1 MNSETKVHWAK
12 QVERW
17 AASRLTLHE
26 YARLA
31 GVGASS
37 LKNWKWKLGVEA
49 RRAAGEPSFVE
60 VAGSAVAA
68 ASDNFE
74 VVLLDGVVVRVP
86 ATFDAPSL
94 MKLLEVVGGER

>member
-1 MNSETKVHWAK
+1 MNNDTRAYWAK

-17 AASRLTLHE
+17 AASRLTLQE

-60 VAGSAVAA
+60 VAAVAP

-94 MKLLEVVGGER
+94 RRLLEVVGEGR